1 MKKIIIFT
9 SVILILAAIVP
20 ILPTAEDREIYEKTL
35 RLHILANSDSEG
47 DQALKLKVRDAV
59 LTLLSEDMAETESR
73 EEAEAV
79 VRAREAEII
88 ATAEKVLRAEG
99 SEDTVS
105 LSLTEEYY
113 PRREY
118 EGVRLPAGR
127 YLSLKVMLGK
137 SQGQNWWCVLFPT
150 LCTSAAK
157 PRDELIDAGFT
168 VGQVRLITDS
178 ESPRYRLKFRLL
190 EFLFGEE

>member
-1 MKKIIIFT
+1 MKKIIIFA
-9 SVILILAAIVP
+9 SVILIIAAIVP

-35 RLHILANSDSEG
+35 RLHILAASDSEE
-47 DQALKLKVRDAV
+47 DQAVKLKVRDAV
-59 LTLLSEDMAETESR
+59 LDLLADDMAGTSSR
-73 EEAEAV
+73 EEAAELV
-79 VRAREAEII
+79 GSKEAEII
-88 ATAEKVLRAEG
+88 AAAEAVMRNEG
-99 SEDTVS
+99 ISDSAT

-118 EGVRLPAGR
+118 EGVRLPAGK
-127 YLSLKVMLGK
+127 YLSLQIKLGE
-137 SQGQNWWCVLFPT
+137 SRGQNWWCVLFPT

-190 EFLFGEE
+190 EFLMGR

>member
-47 DQALKLKVRDAV
+47 DQALKLQVRDAV

-99 SEDTVS
+99 SRDTVS

-168 VGQVRLITDS
+168 VGQVRLITDN

-190 EFLFGEE
+190 EFLFGE

>member
-1 MKKIIIFT
+1 MKKIIILA

-35 RLHILANSDSEG
+35 RLHILANSDSEE
-47 DQALKLKVRDAV
+47 DQTVKLQVRDAV
-59 LTLLSEDMAETESR
+59 LELLREDMAKTESR

-88 ATAEKVLRAEG
+88 KAAEGVLREAG
-99 SEDTVS
+99 SQDTVS
-105 LSLTEEYY
+105 LSLAEEYY

-127 YLSLKVMLGK
+127 YLSLKVMLGE

-157 PRDELIDAGFT
+157 PRDELVDAGFT

-190 EFLFGEE
+190 EFLFGKE

>member
-1 MKKIIIFT
+1 M
-9 SVILILAAIVP
+9 P

-59 LTLLSEDMAETESR
+59 LTLLSEDMAKTESR
-73 EEAEAV
+73 EDAEAV
-79 VRAREAEII
+79 VMAREAEII

-99 SEDTVS
+99 SQDTVS

-190 EFLFGEE
+190 EFLFGKE